1 MEPHHETGFPA
12 TLCRWVGEIV
22 QSSPE
27 AARLTLLELIVGAL
41 LASGGHVTQAILAL
55 TPRLGWQAYHWM
67 LEHGRFRLLGLIS
80 ALCRIVRREIGAR
93 RCFVVIDDTLAPRCS
108 ADAPGVAVRFDHAAK
123 TNRPAFLLCQC
134 FVTLSAVV
142 PCRDRPR
149 SVPLVTGLCRS
160 FGQRRQARHGQ
171 GPAARGRC
179 PWSGLPAARRLVH
192 ARLADP
198 HRPRLGHEVI
208 GQVRRD
214 TALFALPPPR
224 QPGRRGRSRLY
235 GARLDADAVA
245 ALPAS
250 VHAIAG
256 YGGRS
261 ARLRHAVCRPRFLK
275 GVIVRVVWCE
285 LAEGLRLLGQGA
297 PAAVHRSD
305 AVRPGHRRGLFQ
317 EVEHRALFRDLKT
330 VDGLGAMWQ
339 RGRVT
344 LLRWLDLVQI
354 AGTLLVLLT
363 ARAEPQILALIR
375 LGGWRPAATLTPDWS
390 RRRSP
395 HASGISRLSACC
407 PKPAENRD
415 LYAPPVRPAN
425 AVAATL
431 RVCEF
436 LHVGPDLTWR
446 LGLRTVA
453 DDNSR
458 RIARCWMGVLATG
471 EG

>member
-67 LEHGRFRLLGLIS
+67 LERGRFRLLGLIS
-80 ALCRIVRREIGAR
+80 ALCRIVRREIGAE

-108 ADAPGVAVRFDHAAK
+108 VDAPGVAVRFDHAAK

-160 FGQRRQARHGQ
+160 CGNAGKIAMAKGLLRAVGAL
-171 GPAARGRC
+171 GPACLRLDAWYMRGSLIRTA
-179 PWSGLPAARRLVH
+179 L
-192 ARLADP
+192 
-198 HRPRLGHEVI
+198 RLGHEVI
-208 GQVRRD
+208 GQIRRD

-235 GARLDADAVA
+235 GARLDADTVA

-250 VHAIAG
+250 AIAG

-285 LAEGLRLLGQGA
+285 LAKSSGGWAKARLLLSTDPMLSA
-297 PAAVHRSD
+297 PAI
-305 AVRPGHRRGLFQ
+305 
-317 EVEHRALFRDLKT
+317 VEAYSKRWSIEPLFRDLKM

-339 RGRVT
+339 RGRTT
-344 LLRWLDLVQI
+344 LLRWLHLVQI
-354 AGTLLVLLT
+354 ARTLLVLLT
-363 ARAEPQILALIR
+363 ARAEPQTLALIR
-375 LGGWRPAATLTPDWS
+375 LGGWRPAATLTPGLVKEALAVRFRNFQAFRLMPET
-390 RRRSP
+390 RRK
-395 HASGISRLSACC
+395 SG
-407 PKPAENRD
+407 PARHTG
-415 LYAPPVRPAN
+415 PPAL
-425 AVAATL
+425 AA
-431 RVCEF
+431 
-436 LHVGPDLTWR
+436 
-446 LGLRTVA
+446 A
-453 DDNSR
+453 
-458 RIARCWMGVLATG
+458 A
-471 EG
+471 